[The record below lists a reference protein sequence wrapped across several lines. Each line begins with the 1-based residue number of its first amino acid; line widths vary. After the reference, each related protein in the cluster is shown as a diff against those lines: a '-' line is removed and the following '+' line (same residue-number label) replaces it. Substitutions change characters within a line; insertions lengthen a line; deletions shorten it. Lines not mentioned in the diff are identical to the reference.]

1 MTTTRPTLPDVHAV
15 VQAGGKGMRLRPA
28 TEAVPK
34 PMLEVAGVPMVERLV
49 RGLVRDGVDRVTV
62 VTGYRG
68 EVVRRHLEGLTDLAR
83 PTRIDFLPEPAPLGN
98 AGALGLVEVERPRV
112 LFAFGDLV
120 TDLDFAEL
128 AARHGSGGADVLLAS
143 HHEAHRLQLGELVV
157 EGERVVGYRE
167 KPEKRFL
174 ICSGIGVFRR
184 ETLGVLPTD
193 GRPSGLV
200 DLVTAVLDRGFVV
213 AHWEHGAFW
222 MDVNSPELL
231 REANRRLSARA
242 AGAGADLAGADPL
255 AVDGGR

>member
-1 MTTTRPTLPDVHAV
+1 MTLARRPPLPDVHAV
-15 VQAGGKGMRLRPA
+15 VQAGGKGVRLRPA
-28 TEAVPK
+28 TDEVPK

-62 VTGYRG
+62 VTGHRG
-68 EVVRRHLEGLTDLAR
+68 EVVRRHLAGLADLDGAA
-83 PTRIDFLPEPAPLGN
+83 RIDFLAEPAPLGN
-98 AGALGLVEVERPRV
+98 AGALGLVRAERPLV

-128 AARHGSGGADVLLAS
+128 VARRDRAGADVLLAS
-143 HHEAHRLQLGELVV
+143 HHEAHRLQLGELAV
-157 EGERVVGYRE
+157 EGGRVVGYRE

-193 GRPSGLV
+193 GRPSGLA
-200 DLVTAVLDRGFVV
+200 DLVTAVLGRGFAV

-231 REANRRLSARA
+231 REATRRLAAR
-242 AGAGADLAGADPL
+242 AGAGRDSADEGS
-255 AVDGGR
+255 R